1 MTGKYDFEERTT
13 EFAKAVIRMCKAIK
27 YDRISDQLIKQIVR
41 SAGSIGAN
49 YREANDALGSKDFLC
64 RLRVCRKEAKET
76 FHWLSLIEEACAGLA
91 YDNSKLKRENQELIW
106 ILNSMIVKSKQKIS
120 R

>member
-1 MTGKYDFEERTT
+1 MTIKYDFEERTT
-13 EFAKAVIRMCKAIK
+13 EFAKTIIKMCKTVK
-27 YDRISDQLIKQIVR
+27 YDSVSDQLIKQIVR

-64 RLRVCRKEAKET
+64 RLRICRKEAKET
-76 FHWLSLIEEACAGLA
+76 FHWLLLIEVACPNLERE
-91 YDNSKLKRENQELIW
+91 LLTIKRENQELVW
-106 ILNSMIVKSKQKIS
+106 ILNSMIVKSQQKIS